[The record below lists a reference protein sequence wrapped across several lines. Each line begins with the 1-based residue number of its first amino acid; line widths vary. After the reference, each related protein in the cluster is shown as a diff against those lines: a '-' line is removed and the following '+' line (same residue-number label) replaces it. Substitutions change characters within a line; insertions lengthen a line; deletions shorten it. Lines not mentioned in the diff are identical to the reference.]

1 MISFTDAHQANDLF
15 YMSSIKSDLDDSNG
29 SNGSNQSPQNS
40 RTSEQR
46 TLVSPPHQNDT
57 ELIIKS
63 KQSEQNEQLA
73 DQHILSEGQ
82 HQGQFI
88 LTLDNIKP
96 ELKDTETITVT
107 IPPAGEN
114 NGSPNIPY
122 TIGKSCPDATNLL
135 QCSISLAMNSVD
147 ANSFYTAG
155 SLSSVI
161 PQIMLQPN
169 CNYMSGEHFTRV

>member
-1 MISFTDAHQANDLF
+1 MISFTDTHQSTNDLF
-15 YMSSIKSDLDDSNG
+15 YMPSIKSDLDDSNG
-29 SNGSNQSPQNS
+29 SNGSSQSPQNS

-46 TLVSPPHQNDT
+46 TLVSPPGRDDS

-63 KQSEQNEQLA
+63 KQSEQGSEP
-73 DQHILSEGQ
+73 HILSDGQ

-107 IPPAGEN
+107 IPPANEN

-122 TIGKSCPDATNLL
+122 TIGKQTCPKDKN
-135 QCSISLAMNSVD
+135 
-147 ANSFYTAG
+147 
-155 SLSSVI
+155 
-161 PQIMLQPN
+161 
-169 CNYMSGEHFTRV
+169 

>member
-40 RTSEQR
+40 RTSDQQQQQQQR
-46 TLVSPPHQNDT
+46 TLVSPPHQNDS

-63 KQSEQNEQLA
+63 KQAEQNE
-73 DQHILSEGQ
+73 QHILSEGP

-107 IPPAGEN
+107 IPPAD

-122 TIGKSCPDATNLL
+122 TIGKNLL
-135 QCSISLAMNSVD
+135 NVTVFSNVLFA
-147 ANSFYTAG
+147 
-155 SLSSVI
+155 
-161 PQIMLQPN
+161 
-169 CNYMSGEHFTRV
+169 